1 LYQKKGGGLGGDCSL
16 LKVHRAEL
24 WVQKQISQLQGIITS
39 LEDKLKTTE
48 TEKSKLENDYKE
60 LLCNTAEVKENG
72 GTSKTGLL
80 VPSSNV
86 NQPKANSTHEGVKS
100 IVAQTGKTRKRKPKT
115 DKSTD
120 EQTAIQASLVRQKV
134 EKPVCQHKVSLSLL
148 AVLIAIALALLIIY
162 F

>member
-1 LYQKKGGGLGGDCSL
+1 MITKNYCATRQRWRRMGGLPKQWVNKKIGTCSMYFL
-16 LKVHRAEL
+16 IHMLTPGSIACCSV
-24 WVQKQISQLQGIITS
+24 IYCFTDD
-39 LEDKLKTTE
+39 EDDGAW
-48 TEKSKLENDYKE
+48 N
-60 LLCNTAEVKENG
+60 CCHPQ
-72 GTSKTGLL
+72 GLL